1 MVGILTSV
9 IQVAVLLG
17 AVSHVTVAGANDIE
31 TIYDRRVAAINGSV
45 SASKTKID
53 GLLETLQPNG
63 TWPTI
68 SYVSGCDSQRSSWP
82 PIDHWNN
89 VLAMAVAYK
98 GKTEGYLEDQS
109 LLAAIRLAMGFW
121 FSNEMSTIGDGTC
134 MDREYLE
141 PNNCPCGT
149 PGLWGANWA
158 SNVMH
163 VPKRVGQTCN
173 TLRSELS
180 ESELGNCTLITSRAF
195 STFYRDPYPTY
206 LTGANVLDISVIGV
220 DAGLLENNKTG
231 NASRIADAYRVAQNE
246 VSIHPGVRVDGIK
259 PDGSFQHHSGVL
271 FNGNYGKDFANSFLA
286 LELMARGTQF
296 QANGTVQDVFGYHL
310 DGSRWMTF
318 TNTLTRVVHWDFS
331 VIGRYIS
338 YPVADST
345 RASAALQMNLD
356 DVARLGRAWGQQD
369 LIGFGTS
376 LKEAANDTSVNS
388 AKFTGNRVFW
398 SSDYVVHRTNESVT
412 TLKMLSN
419 RTTTSRCTNSE
430 GPYSFHLSD
439 GVVYTF
445 TTGAE
450 YEDIFAA
457 LDYNAIPGITTDY
470 NGTVLEC
477 ATVGQNGIDPYA
489 GGVQARDVGMAAM
502 RYINPLTNAFKFHK
516 AWFFFPHNVQHVL
529 VSSVEQTN
537 TNSTSPVYSVLDQR
551 LRSGEIYIDG
561 YPVSE
566 SVNETEAE
574 FLWHAG
580 TGYRFPVSQG
590 CSAVI
595 SVGLETRTGDWRKL
609 GVSPTVATP
618 KDIFTAWIPH
628 EKHTFDLSPN
638 ATDSGPGK
646 YVPAE
651 YSVFLATESYEDFED
666 KALRL
671 RPRTIANTET
681 VSAAID
687 SSAKVLGA
695 AFWKADGGSFTV
707 RDMGIRVEVDR
718 NVIVMLEFDDESH
731 TSGRASVADPTHGT
745 GKVNIKVTS
754 ITYKRRHHPRVI
766 GHHGERMP
774 LMRRT
779 ETCTPSSDGFVLT
792 LDLPEGNLAGST
804 VTKNFSRFA

>member
-271 FNGNYGKDFANSFLA
+271 FNGMGLFRQLVPCPRTHGTRNSIPGQWYR
-286 LELMARGTQF
+286 ARRIR
-296 QANGTVQDVFGYHL
+296 L
-310 DGSRWMTF
+310 PPRC
-318 TNTLTRVVHWDFS
+318 

-388 AKFTGNRVFW
+388 AKFTGNR
-398 SSDYVVHRTNESVT
+398 VHRTNESVT

-489 GGVQARDVGMAAM
+489 GGVQAGDVGMAAM

-646 YVPAE
+646 YIPAE
-651 YSVFLATESYEDFED
+651 YSVFLATESYEEFED
-666 KALRL
+666 KASRL

-695 AFWKADGGSFTV
+695 AFWKVDGGSFTV

-754 ITYKRRHHPRVI
+754 ITYKRRHYPRVI